1 MKSPKPPLLR
11 DLGAGLGAHELI
23 EPAGQLS
30 LARLGEG
37 VGQQF
42 GNGQA
47 EHPVAQELE
56 PLIVLV
62 GL

>member
-1 MKSPKPPLLR
+1 MR